1 MAKSNFELL
10 IFDMLK
16 SLKDLVVNCFPVSSR
31 KIYHTL
37 NKFLY
42 KGNNYYCPICEKG
55 YNRFLSGPENIRS
68 NSKCPGCSSLERHR
82 LLWLYLK
89 SEQNILAL
97 KINLLNISP
106 DYATQTK
113 LKSLAN
119 INYTSI
125 DLKSSL
131 AMYNED
137 LTNLSF
143 KDNSFDAILCY
154 HVLEHIEDDLKAI
167 SELYRILKPGGWA
180 ILQSPVDIEKEK
192 TYEDFT
198 ITTKAERKKVF
209 GQEDHVRIYG
219 RDYIFRLKKAGFTVT
234 EDTFVNRFS
243 ESEIIKYVIDK
254 NETIFFCSK
263 PIN

>member
-1 MAKSNFELL
+1 
-10 IFDMLK
+10 MLK
-16 SLKDLVVNCFPVSSR
+16 SLKELVVNSFPVGSR
-31 KIYHTL
+31 KVYHTINRL
-37 NKFLY
+37 LY
-42 KGNNYYCPICEKG
+42 KGNKYYCPICEKG
-55 YNRFLSGPENIRS
+55 YGRFLPGPENIRS

-89 SEQNILAL
+89 SKQNILTS

-113 LKSLAN
+113 LKRLAN

-131 AMYNED
+131 AMYKED

-167 SELYRILKPGGWA
+167 SELYRILKPGSWA
-180 ILQSPVDIEKEK
+180 ILQTPIDNDREE

-198 ITTKAERKKVF
+198 ITSPAERKKIF

-219 RDYIFRLKKAGFTVT
+219 RDYFLRLIKTGFTVA
-234 EDTFVNRFS
+234 EDAFVNNFS
-243 ESEIIKYVIDK
+243 DSEIAKYGLDK
-254 NETIFFCSK
+254 NEMIFFCTK

>member
-1 MAKSNFELL
+1 
-10 IFDMLK
+10 MLK
-16 SLKDLVVNCFPVSSR
+16 SLKDLVVNSFPVSSR

-42 KGNNYYCPICEKG
+42 RGNNYYCPICEKG
-55 YNRFLSGPENIRS
+55 YNRFLPGPENIRI

-89 SEQNILAL
+89 SEKNILIS

-125 DLKSSL
+125 DLKSPL

-167 SELYRILKPGGWA
+167 FELYRILKPGGWA
-180 ILQSPVDIEKEK
+180 ILQSPIDIEREK

-198 ITTKAERKKVF
+198 ITTPAERKKVF

-219 RDYIFRLKKAGFTVT
+219 RDYFLRLKKTGFTVT

-243 ESEIIKYVIDK
+243 ESEITKYVLDK

>member
-1 MAKSNFELL
+1 
-10 IFDMLK
+10 MLK
-16 SLKDLVVNCFPVSSR
+16 SLKELVVNSFPVGSR
-31 KIYHTL
+31 KVYHTINRL
-37 NKFLY
+37 LY
-42 KGNNYYCPICEKG
+42 KGNNYYCPICEEG
-55 YNRFLSGPENIRS
+55 YSRFLPGPYKIKS
-68 NSKCPGCSSLERHR
+68 NVKCPGCSSLERHR

-89 SEQNILAL
+89 SKQNILTS

-113 LKSLAN
+113 LKNLAN
-119 INYTSI
+119 INYKSI
-125 DLKSSL
+125 NLKSSL

-167 SELYRILKPGGWA
+167 SELYRILKPEGWA
-180 ILQSPVDIEKEK
+180 ILQTPIDNDKEE

-198 ITTKAERKKVF
+198 ITSPAERKKIF

-219 RDYIFRLKKAGFTVT
+219 RDYFLKLIKAGFTVT
-234 EDTFVNRFS
+234 EDAFVNKFS
-243 ESEIIKYVIDK
+243 ESEISKYVLDK
-254 NETIFFCSK
+254 NEMIFFCKK
-263 PIN
+263 PAN

>member
-1 MAKSNFELL
+1 
-10 IFDMLK
+10 MLK
-16 SLKDLVVNCFPVSSR
+16 NLKDLVVNSFPVGTR

-37 NKFLY
+37 NRFLY
-42 KGNNYYCPICEKG
+42 KGNNYYCSICEKG
-55 YNRFLSGPENIRS
+55 YSRFLPGPDYIRS

-82 LLWLYLK
+82 LLWLYLIN
-89 SEQNILAL
+89 EL
-97 KINLLNISP
+97 KILSSETNLLSIAP

-131 AMYNED
+131 AMYSED

-143 KDNSFDAILCY
+143 KDNLFDAILCY
-154 HVLEHIEDDLKAI
+154 HVLEHIEEDLKAI
-167 SELYRILKPGGWA
+167 FELYRILKPGGWA
-180 ILQSPVDIEKEK
+180 IIQTPIDNDRKE

-198 ITTKAERKKVF
+198 IKSPAERKRIF

-219 RDYIFRLKKAGFTVT
+219 RDYFVKLKSVGFDVS
-234 EDTFVNRFS
+234 EDAFVNKFS
-243 ESEIIKYVIDK
+243 ESEITKYGLDK
-254 NETIFFCSK
+254 NEMISFCTK
-263 PIN
+263 PIG

>member
-1 MAKSNFELL
+1 
-10 IFDMLK
+10 MLK

-55 YNRFLSGPENIRS
+55 YNRFLPGPENIRS

-89 SEQNILAL
+89 SEQNILAS

-106 DYATQTK
+106 IMQPKQNLRVCLILIIQVLILNLLWQCTMR
-113 LKSLAN
+113 
-119 INYTSI
+119 I
-125 DLKSSL
+125 
-131 AMYNED
+131 

-167 SELYRILKPGGWA
+167 FELYRILKPGGWA
-180 ILQSPVDIEKEK
+180 ILQSPVDIEREK

-198 ITTKAERKKVF
+198 ITAPAERKKVF

-219 RDYIFRLKKAGFTVT
+219 RDYFLRLKKAGFKVT
-234 EDTFVNRFS
+234 EDAFINRFDA
-243 ESEIIKYVIDK
+243 SEIKKLVLDK
-254 NETIFFCSK
+254 DETIFYCSK

>member
-1 MAKSNFELL
+1 
-10 IFDMLK
+10 MLK
-16 SLKDLVVNCFPVSSR
+16 SLKDLVVNSFPVGSR
-31 KIYHTL
+31 KVYHTI
-37 NKFLY
+37 NRFLY

-55 YNRFLSGPENIRS
+55 YGRFLPGPDNVRS

-89 SEQNILAL
+89 SEQNILTS

-143 KDNSFDAILCY
+143 KGNSFDAIVCY

-167 SELYRILKPGGWA
+167 SEIYRILKPGGWA
-180 ILQSPVDIEKEK
+180 ILQTPIDNDREE

-198 ITTKAERKKVF
+198 ITSPVERKKIF

-219 RDYIFRLKKAGFTVT
+219 RDYFLRLNKAGFTVT
-234 EDTFVNRFS
+234 EDAFINRLNA
-243 ESEIIKYVIDK
+243 SEIEKFVLDK
-254 NETIFFCSK
+254 NEMIFFCTK